1 MTAVGAALSAT
12 FAQLLAVLGP
22 IAGLAVLLHVIE
34 RVLSDRLV
42 SRLGWRG
49 VLVTGWLGVPIHEL
63 SHVGACLLFR
73 HRVER
78 VQLFAPDRRT
88 GRLGSVQ
95 HAWNRKSVY
104 QQLGRFFIGIAPLVG
119 GAAALWGVTAWLGPA
134 VITLPDAPPG
144 GGVLE
149 VATATAEQ
157 AAAMLRALV
166 RPESLQSGR
175 TWLYLYLCL
184 CIGAHLAPS
193 GADLKGGLPGFV
205 LLCMLLVLVNFVA
218 QAWGPDGS
226 SAAAGGVG
234 GVGGAGGGWDGTAR
248 ILAATMPVVALLT
261 LAVVL
266 GAASIGMTWVV
277 TAPLPERRL

>member
-1 MTAVGAALSAT
+1 MTALSAALSAT

-34 RVLSDRLV
+34 RALSDRLV

-49 VLVTGWLGVPIHEL
+49 ILVTGWLGVPIHEL
-63 SHVGACLLFR
+63 SHVVACLVFR
-73 HRVER
+73 HRVEK
-78 VQLFAPDRRT
+78 VQLFAPDKRT

-119 GAAALWGVTAWLGPA
+119 GATALWAVTAWLGPSS
-134 VITLPDAPPG
+134 ITLPAAPPD
-144 GGVLE
+144 GGVLD

-166 RPESLQSGR
+166 QPESLGSGQ

-193 GADLKGGLPGFV
+193 AADLKGGWPGFV
-205 LLCMLLVLVNFVA
+205 LLCVLVFGVNLLA
-218 QAWGPDGS
+218 MALRGGDPATSTGNGP
-226 SAAAGGVG
+226 
-234 GVGGAGGGWDGTAR
+234 TA
-248 ILAATMPVVALLT
+248 ILAATIPVVALLT

-266 GAASIGMTWVV
+266 GAACIGLVWLI
-277 TAPLPERRL
+277 TAPLPERAY